1 MEQICRFRPPDSNM
15 GETTVELII
24 NILIQIGTIYFMLW
38 FFWKVARIFWA

>member
-1 MEQICRFRPPDSNM
+1 MEQTCRFRPPDSNM

-38 FFWKVARIFWA
+38 FLYKVTQIFWA